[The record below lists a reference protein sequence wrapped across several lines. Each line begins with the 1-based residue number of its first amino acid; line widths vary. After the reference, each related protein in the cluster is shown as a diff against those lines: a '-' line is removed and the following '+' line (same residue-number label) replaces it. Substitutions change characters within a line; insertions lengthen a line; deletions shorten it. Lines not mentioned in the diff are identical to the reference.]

1 MHCQI
6 LDLLKSTA
14 KFRNAWYMQILQSLS
29 THVQVHSQHFFSK
42 YIASVQS
49 NCIVFCQ
56 KCFEIPAFC
65 KYLKVHVYKNH

>member
-29 THVQVHSQHFFSK
+29 THVQVHSQHFLVNILQVSK
-42 YIASVQS
+42 AIA
-49 NCIVFCQ
+49 
-56 KCFEIPAFC
+56 
-65 KYLKVHVYKNH
+65 